1 MKAETQKELIILFA
15 LIKATSNQCLMLQDR
30 DLRELMKQ
38 SFNRV
43 QKESDKMYKILER
56 TEGLNSKTHD
66 EVLEAIEET
75 TAEIRKSIKLVK

>member
-56 TEGLNSKTHD
+56 TEGLNGK
-66 EVLEAIEET
+66 VFEEILDAVEENI
-75 TAEIRKSIKLVK
+75 AEIRKSIKLEK